1 MIPRTDGRIFEG
13 GSRNLMRRRGERMG
27 VLKCFFLLD
36 MVRVGVSSLFFSLF
50 FSFGVCVRGG
60 GLLVSI

>member
-1 MIPRTDGRIFEG
+1 
-13 GSRNLMRRRGERMG
+13 MG

-60 GLLVSI
+60 GLLVSK